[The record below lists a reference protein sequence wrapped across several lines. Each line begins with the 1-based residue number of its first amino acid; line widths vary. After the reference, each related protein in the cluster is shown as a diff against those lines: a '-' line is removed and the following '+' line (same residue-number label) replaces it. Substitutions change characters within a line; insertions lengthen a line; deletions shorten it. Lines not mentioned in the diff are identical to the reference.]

1 MAIELSPR
9 QRRWLDA
16 LLVLST
22 IAVAFIVIG
31 FLADVFF
38 FFGDV
43 ILIFFLAWLLAF
55 ILSPIAGRL
64 SDTVPVLPR
73 VGAVIVVYMFLI
85 GAMILVIVLAAG
97 AMARSVTDFI
107 VSVPDLSNRL
117 PETVGPW
124 QERLN
129 SLGLSQIDLQ
139 TQASTFLGN
148 LNRYAEQLS
157 GPLQQI
163 AVASLGAIGNMLI
176 VLILS
181 LYMVVD
187 GDRVLSF
194 LNRLVPPHF
203 KEDARLL
210 ETSVAS
216 SFGGFLRGQAII
228 GLIYGLVAVLTNVIL
243 MLPYGGV
250 TSAASGLLMAIPFFG
265 PFVSWIPPVLVAIL
279 AKPEATLPAL
289 VSMGVG
295 WFLVM
300 NVLQPRLMAQAVGIH
315 PIVVLGSVLIGSKVA
330 GITGAIFGIPIAAV
344 LSAFFFNYVGRVRD
358 TGPIAA
364 RAAARLGAREGRAV
378 RVPREP
384 SAGVDP
390 DVDDDAKPTAKS
402 PAVAP
407 RRPRPAPRPSK

>member
-1 MAIELSPR
+1 MTAGEGLPLPDDSPLRSPAAPMAIELSHR
-9 QRRWLDA
+9 QRRWLNA

-22 IAVAFIVIG
+22 IAVAFLVIG

-55 ILSPIAGRL
+55 ILSPLAGRL
-64 SDTVPVLPR
+64 SDAVPVLPR
-73 VGAVIVVYMFLI
+73 VGAVILVYSFLI
-85 GAMILVIVLAAG
+85 GAMILVVVLAAG

-107 VSVPDLSNRL
+107 VSVPDLANRL
-117 PETVGPW
+117 PETVRPW

-129 SLGLSQIDLQ
+129 ALGLSQIELQ
-139 TQASTFLGN
+139 AQAATFLRN

-163 AVASLGAIGNMLI
+163 AVASLGAIGKLLI

-216 SFGGFLRGQAII
+216 SFGGFLRGQAVI
-228 GLIYGLVAVLTNVIL
+228 GVIYGLVAVMTSIVL

-250 TSAASGLLMAIPFFG
+250 TSAASGLLM
-265 PFVSWIPPVLVAIL
+265 
-279 AKPEATLPAL
+279 
-289 VSMGVG
+289 
-295 WFLVM
+295 
-300 NVLQPRLMAQAVGIH
+300 
-315 PIVVLGSVLIGSKVA
+315 
-330 GITGAIFGIPIAAV
+330 
-344 LSAFFFNYVGRVRD
+344 
-358 TGPIAA
+358 
-364 RAAARLGAREGRAV
+364 
-378 RVPREP
+378 
-384 SAGVDP
+384 
-390 DVDDDAKPTAKS
+390 
-402 PAVAP
+402 
-407 RRPRPAPRPSK
+407 